1 MVMLKKILNPEYI
14 FIIIIALLVILLFVI
29 PTGFDNNAYPNSK
42 RAEALVLEV
51 DNSNIYSAGGVV
63 LQGTQI
69 CKVKIMNG
77 MFKGEEYRALNRFT
91 GKIEFDK
98 VFTENDRALVVIDY
112 LDNDVQ
118 HVNMIDHYRINLEL
132 ILFAAF
138 VVLLVI
144 YAGWTGI
151 KAIVSFMLTVLMIWK
166 VLIPSLLKG
175 WNPIIVSLGI
185 VVTLTICIITLV
197 GGVNRKSLAAIL
209 GSFSGS
215 LLTCILAIVF
225 GRLFKIHGAILPF
238 SESLLYS
245 GYAHLNLTDI
255 FIAGIFITSAGA
267 VMDVA
272 MDISASIHEIVL
284 NNPKISTRDA
294 IKSGFQIGK
303 AVIGT
308 MTTTLLLAYSGGYVA
323 LLMVFMA
330 QGTPVINI
338 LNLKY
343 VSAEILHTIVGSFGL
358 VTVAPFTAI
367 LASILLTES
376 NYVLSISKDLKKNKE
391 GRIVSIPTAEIHEN

>member
-1 MVMLKKILNPEYI
+1 MLKKILNPEYI